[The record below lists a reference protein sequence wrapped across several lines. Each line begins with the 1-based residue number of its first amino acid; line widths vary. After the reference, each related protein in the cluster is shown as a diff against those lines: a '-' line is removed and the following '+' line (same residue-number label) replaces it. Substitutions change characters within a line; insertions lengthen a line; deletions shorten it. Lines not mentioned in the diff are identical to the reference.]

1 MEQRHFIIEKG
12 RLKELPNHKDLG
24 EKSSRRGQNWFDFQ
38 ISDREELGEALEK
51 LDPHPIILD
60 LALQPGKFSQRD
72 LLRSGPADGSAGRQQ
87 PCNA

>member
-38 ISDREELGEALEK
+38 ISDREELGEALENLIRTPSSWIWPSTRK
-51 LDPHPIILD
+51 IL
-60 LALQPGKFSQRD
+60 PT
-72 LLRSGPADGSAGRQQ
+72 
-87 PCNA
+87 